1 MYKLVGVLLGGG
13 ASVIDLL
20 TGTAVLA
27 LAVDPGVL
35 DGAVPYVAL
44 LIVEVTDAVATV
56 GRFAAIER
64 TATQEGGQLRQGH
77 AKHLVVHDV
86 VDALLLVGD

>member
-20 TGTAVLA
+20 AGTAVLA

-35 DGAVPYVAL
+35 QRLVPYVAL
-44 LIVEVTDAVATV
+44 LVVETADAVATV
-56 GRFAAIER
+56 GRLAAIER
-64 TATQEGGQLRQGH
+64 AAAQEGGQLCQGH

-86 VDALLLVGD
+86 VDALLTVGD